1 MDTNYDLSDPA
12 QARAYLSSLSSHAF
26 RLGDTSFL
34 HPDFAV
40 KMANAVQ
47 QARAAGLPVTVQ
59 SGYRANPTTGSKYD
73 AEGYSLHGYGAAMDV
88 GGIGGAG
95 SPQAQQWAQIAQKN
109 GIYNP
114 YGVGNTAEF
123 NHWQMVPWK
132 LENRPDVQ
140 NAIVSA
146 GGDAGKIWN
155 AISPVAKSQAS
166 SYAPTPTPNSGAAP
180 VSQTDW
186 LSQSEGATPAAKGAA
201 KTPPPVTPAPA
212 IAKTPAQTATAPAD
226 WLNHAAGIEPPAP
239 AAASATGLPSALA
252 AKPDPNAPMTLD
264 NGPNGP
270 ILRPMTP
277 QEIASRAVQLS
288 NQNATRVRGQSGNLG
303 TDLAED
309 IPDAAKYVGGQIAGI
324 PGAISS
330 NFTNSSAL
338 AGQGVNQIGTGD
350 ILPSGTVSDP
360 STWSAGGAAKTV
372 FGTLGAISS
381 PLTGA
386 IHQVVGQ
393 PVADA
398 TNPQAGEI
406 AEMAVGALA
415 GPQVGKVASMMKTG
429 VGNAVL
435 GTLDP
440 ETAAL
445 AQTARQKFGIP
456 VNAGQMS
463 PSTGIRIA
471 SSALNRLPMS
481 GAEADMAVQQGAF
494 NGAVAKTFGENGVT
508 KITPDVMNR
517 ARQRIGNDFDTVAQN
532 SNIQVDPQFVSDLHS
547 TVNDANLVLTQPEAD
562 IISRQANNIFD
573 KIDQNT
579 GRISGETYQA
589 LTRKGSPLDNLLN
602 SDNPNVAHYAQGLRD
617 MLDDGLQRSAPPEMQ
632 DLLTQA
638 RRQWAALK
646 TVQPLA
652 AKAPTGDVS
661 PALLAGRV
669 NANTGNAMAFG
680 GGGDL
685 GTLARIGQKF
695 LKEPGSSN
703 TAERASTL
711 GALFEAGKLGVGA
724 MGAGALGINA
734 GMTMPE
740 IATSAAAIPASLLAA
755 RGAGSALRSKWL
767 ADSLIDRT
775 LVPRVAMPV
784 PALAAVTGPAAVSS
798 ALSGSPQQQFLG
810 P

>member
-1 MDTNYDLSDPA
+1 MDTNYDLSDPQ
-12 QARAYLSSLSSHAF
+12 QARAYLSSLSSHVF
-26 RLGDTSFL
+26 RMGDTSFL

-40 KMANAVQ
+40 KMANAVH
-47 QARAAGLPVTVQ
+47 QARTAGLPVTVQ

-73 AEGYSLHGYGAAMDV
+73 AEGYSLHGYGGAIDV

-114 YGVGNTAEF
+114 YGVDNTAEY

-140 NAIVSA
+140 KAIVSA

-155 AISPVAKSQAS
+155 AISPVTQSAAS
-166 SYAPTPTPNSGAAP
+166 AYTGSTPNSGASP
-180 VSQTDW
+180 VAQTDW
-186 LSQSEGATPAAKGAA
+186 LNHAAGLTPSSKNATKTPA
-201 KTPPPVTPAPA
+201 PVTPPSATVQP
-212 IAKTPAQTATAPAD
+212 PAQSSAAPAD
-226 WLNHAAGIEPPAP
+226 WLNHAAGIEPAPVVAAP
-239 AAASATGLPSALA
+239 AQGLPTALA
-252 AKPDPNAPMTLD
+252 AKPDANAPMMLD

-277 QEIASRAVQLS
+277 QEIASRAVKLS
-288 NQNATRVRGQSGNLG
+288 QQNESRVRGQSGNVLN
-303 TDLAED
+303 DLAED
-309 IPDAAKYVGGQIAGI
+309 VPDAAKYAGGQIAGI
-324 PGAISS
+324 RAAIGS
-330 NFTNSSAL
+330 NFSNSSAL
-338 AGQGVNQIGTGD
+338 AGQGARQLAAGD
-350 ILPSGTVSDP
+350 VLPSGTISDP
-360 STWSAGGAAKTV
+360 STWGAGGAVKTAL
-372 FGTLGAISS
+372 GTIGALSS

-386 IHQVVGQ
+386 IHQIVGQ

-398 TNPQAGEI
+398 TNKQAGEI
-406 AEMAVGALA
+406 AEMAAGALA
-415 GPQVGKVASMMKTG
+415 GPLLGRLGSAINTG
-429 VGNAVL
+429 TGNAIL

-463 PSTGIRIA
+463 PSPGIRVA

-481 GAEADMAVQQGAF
+481 GAESDMAAQQSAF
-494 NGAVAKTFGENGVT
+494 NGAVAKTFGENGVN

-517 ARQRIGNDFDTVAQN
+517 ARERIGNDFDTVAKN
-532 SNIQVDPQFVSDLHS
+532 TNIQVDPQFVSDLHS
-547 TVNDANLVLTQPEAD
+547 TVNDAGLVLTQPEAD
-562 IISRQANNIFD
+562 IISRQAQNIYD
-573 KIDQNT
+573 KINQNT
-579 GRISGETYQA
+579 GQISGETYQA
-589 LTRKGSPLDNLLN
+589 LTRKGSPLDALLN
-602 SDNPNVAHYAQGLRD
+602 SNNPNIVHAAQGLRD

-638 RRQWAALK
+638 RRQWAAMK
-646 TVQPLA
+646 TIQPLA

-703 TAERASTL
+703 TTERASTL
-711 GALFEAGKLGVGA
+711 GAMMEAGKLGVGA

-755 RGAGSALRSKWL
+755 RGAGSALRSNWL
-767 ADSLIDRT
+767 ANSLINRSIN
-775 LVPRVAMPV
+775 PSVAQPI
-784 PALAAVTGPAAVSS
+784 PALYAITGPAAVGS
-798 ALSGSPQQQFLG
+798 ALNGSQKNSGYLP
-810 P
+810 